1 MLETASEIALLR
13 DGVAAAKAGDRAR
26 ARSLL
31 AKVIEFDP
39 NNEQAWFWSAYVAD
53 NTEDMISSLR
63 RVLEINPSQ
72 SRARSIL
79 KNVLMQEGMAAA
91 KAGDQ
96 RRARTML
103 IEASELDPDNESV
116 WLWLSSVAET
126 AEEAAGYLR
135 RALKINP
142 NNERAREW
150 LAKIQPEPEPLA
162 YRCPLCRTAHPKK
175 IQKCSACKAILE
187 LESLDAIIKNEA
199 VNERII
205 LKAIERYESS
215 GGDEFEKHFNLG
227 LAYLNLKRM
236 EEARKHL
243 KVASQLRPDDKS
255 LRALLAAL
263 EPQRPTHGQQ
273 PPAPQVGHRA
283 AARAEFR
290 AEAMVAPAA
299 QPKPQAKPEPAKKQH
314 SRGIILIIDDSPTVL
329 KIVGVTL
336 ERQGYQVMVA
346 SGAIEALAKL
356 NEALPDLILLDIT
369 MPNVDGYQLCKLLR
383 ANDKTRDIP
392 IIMLTGKDGF
402 FDKMRGKITG
412 ATEYITKPFE
422 PATLLDAV
430 ARHCKPRP
438 GRIWP

>member
-1 MLETASEIALLR
+1 MLEMASQITLLK

-31 AKVIEFDP
+31 AKVIESDP

-53 NTEDMISSLR
+53 STEDMISSLR
-63 RVLEINPSQ
+63 RVLQINPSQ

-96 RRARTML
+96 KRARGLL
-103 IEASELDPDNESV
+103 IEASELDPENESV

-126 AEEAAGYLR
+126 AQEAASYLR

-142 NNERAREW
+142 NNERARAW
-150 LAKIQPEPEPLA
+150 LAKIEPEPEPLA
-162 YRCPLCRTAHPKK
+162 WRCPFCRTAHPQKV
-175 IQKCSACKAILE
+175 QKCMACKAILT
-187 LESLDAIIKNEA
+187 LESPDAIMKNEA
-199 VNERII
+199 VNEKIMLR
-205 LKAIERYESS
+205 AIERYESS
-215 GGDEFEKHFNLG
+215 GGEEFDRRLNLG
-227 LAYLNLKRM
+227 LAYLNLKRFDQ
-236 EEARKHL
+236 AQKHL
-243 KVASQLRPDDKS
+243 KAASQLRPDDES
-255 LRALLAAL
+255 LQRFLAAL
-263 EPQRPTHGQQ
+263 EQQ
-273 PPAPQVGHRA
+273 
-283 AARAEFR
+283 FR
-290 AEAMVAPAA
+290 AEQILQAKPAPAA
-299 QPKPQAKPEPAKKQH
+299 QAKPQAAKREQ

-336 ERQGYQVMVA
+336 ERHGYQVMVA

-422 PATLLDAV
+422 PATLLEAV
-430 ARHCKPRP
+430 AKHCKPKP
-438 GRIWP
+438 KRIWP